1 MIDPISSSDQRT
13 RFAVGVATLGGNQ
26 AAAAALGCSESTIR
40 HIKAGLK
47 PLHKGWLTDMARA
60 LLDKAEALRA
70 LERGINPLFHANL
83 TQEQQG

>member
-1 MIDPISSSDQRT
+1 MTIPLSPTEQRT
-13 RFAVGVATLGGNQ
+13 RFADGVAALGGNRD
-26 AAAAALGCSESTIR
+26 AARALGCSESTIR

-83 TQEQQG
+83 TQEQQP